1 MVAWSAILR
10 RFLKY
15 FGACELTELS
25 QTDTEFHGWSCNQ
38 GISENFHTFP
48 IWADV
53 WPFEIANHDM
63 RSGWSSV
70 LIWQVYQ
77 THIYP
82 SSIVSLCLSLL
93 DSNLQRYN
101 FDGSH
106 QYMPS
111 QLGTVGFEDFLLW
124 VWQCIF
130 MEETLGIAWITW
142 RAGIGTVWW
151 KVWWWLSVLQ
161 KLMNSMRFARIQTLM
176 RIPWFLVARH
186 HFLVYFWVPGPPGLH
201 FW

>member
-1 MVAWSAILR
+1 MVAWSALLR

-25 QTDTEFHGWSCNQ
+25 QTDTEFQWLVLQS
-38 GISENFHTFP
+38 GILENFHAFP

-53 WPFEIANHDM
+53 WPFEIASHDM
-63 RSGWSSV
+63 LTSWSSV

-77 THIYP
+77 TLFYP
-82 SSIVSLCLSLL
+82 SSTVSLCLSLL
-93 DSNLQRYN
+93 ASNLQRYN

-142 RAGIGTVWW
+142 LRNWY
-151 KVWWWLSVLQ
+151 S
-161 KLMNSMRFARIQTLM
+161 LMEGLM
-176 RIPWFLVARH
+176 VA
-186 HFLVYFWVPGPPGLH
+186 
-201 FW
+201 